1 LCRRAAPSNPLG
13 EDLGKLATMAAD
25 VAVQLRECVDRGCGE
40 PLADEP
46 VCLAALRRQADQAQ
60 AAYGV
65 EVGIDVDGALALG
78 DRLAVEVLQ
87 IVREGI
93 SNICR
98 HTAAR
103 RGAVSLRCSGEVL
116 RIEISN
122 EHGASPPPP
131 FRPRSI
137 SERAAA
143 LGGTASVREG
153 DFNDTIV
160 CVEIPL

>member
-1 LCRRAAPSNPLG
+1 LCRRAAPSNPLS
-13 EDLGKLATMAAD
+13 EDLGKLTAMAAD
-25 VAVQLRECVDRGCGE
+25 VIVQLRDYARRSGGE
-40 PLADEP
+40 PVADEP
-46 VCLAALRRQADQAQ
+46 ICLAALRRQADRAL

-65 EVGIDVDGALALG
+65 DISIDVDGALEFG
-78 DRLAVEVLQ
+78 DRLTAEVVQ

-103 RGAVSLRCSGEVL
+103 SGAVSLRCSGELL

-122 EHGASPPPP
+122 EHGARQPLP

-143 LGGTASVREG
+143 LGGAAFVREG
-153 DFNDTIV
+153 RFNDTIV